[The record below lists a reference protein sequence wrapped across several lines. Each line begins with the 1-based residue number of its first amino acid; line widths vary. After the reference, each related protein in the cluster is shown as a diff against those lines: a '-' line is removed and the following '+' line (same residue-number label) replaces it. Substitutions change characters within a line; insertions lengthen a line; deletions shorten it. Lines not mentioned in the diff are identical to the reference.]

1 MSSLDIKEL
10 PKKIAAMFKKVG
22 KYGVFIC
29 VILVL
34 ATYSFLV
41 FRIRTLATHEPDDEV
56 VSERLDN
63 LRRPKIDQ
71 ATIDKIQQLQETN
84 VQVKSLFDQARDNPF
99 QY

>member
-1 MSSLDIKEL
+1 MSLDIKDI
-10 PKKIAAMFKKVG
+10 PKKAADILKGLKK
-22 KYGVFIC
+22 YMVFAC

-34 ATYSFLV
+34 AAYGFLV
-41 FRIRTLATHEPDDEV
+41 FRINGYVSHEPDNEV

-71 ATIDKIQQLQETN
+71 STIDKIQQLQDTN
-84 VQVKSLFDQARDNPF
+84 IQVKSLFDQARDNPF

>member
-1 MSSLDIKEL
+1 MSLDVKDI
-10 PKKIAAMFKKVG
+10 PKKAVSTLRRLKK
-22 KYGVFIC
+22 YAVFAC
-29 VILVL
+29 VMLVL
-34 ATYSFLV
+34 SSYGFLV
-41 FRIRTLATHEPDDEV
+41 FRINNYVSHEPDDEV

-71 ATIDKIQQLQETN
+71 STIDKIQQLQETN